1 MTVKARHSLAD
12 EGLPR
17 PHLPGNPLGCGGSW
31 AECLAPTLVTIVTLM
46 LATTLSACSA
56 GWTGTPAPVVLRI
69 AGSTSLQPVLKELA
83 TAYQSAHPNVLIDV
97 RGGGTAIGIQQLRD
111 GQIDL
116 AAVSWRSEDEKLP
129 DNIQAIPV
137 ARDGIAVIVHPT
149 NAITNLTSLQL
160 HAIYRG
166 EILDWAALGH
176 TSSMPTVI
184 SREEGS
190 GTRAAFETLV
200 MGDERVT
207 LNALVLPTGEAI
219 IDYVASHR
227 DAIGYTS
234 SVALAGEGAAAP
246 DSARVR
252 VVPVEEVAPTP
263 ATLRAGAY
271 RLGRV
276 LHLYVATPTEA
287 EARAFLDFVLSP
299 AGQAIVARQ
308 LTPIR

>member
-1 MTVKARHSLAD
+1 MTVGTGHSPANP
-12 EGLPR
+12 GLPR
-17 PHLPGNPLGCGGSW
+17 LHFRRNHVGCGRSW
-31 AECLAPTLVTIVTLM
+31 TESLAPTLSTIVALM
-46 LATTLSACSA
+46 LAATLSACSA
-56 GWTGTPAPVVLRI
+56 GRTGAPAPAVLRI

-83 TAYQSAHPNVLIDV
+83 TAYQSAHPNVLIDI
-97 RGGGTAIGIQQLRD
+97 RGGGTTVGIQQLRD

-129 DNIQAIPV
+129 DSIQAIPV

-160 HAIYRG
+160 RAIYRG

-207 LNALVLPTGEAI
+207 LNALVLPTGEAV

-234 SVALAGEGAAAP
+234 SAVLAGEGAASP
-246 DSARVR
+246 DDERVR
-252 VVPVEEVAPTP
+252 VVPVEEIAPTS
-263 ATLRAGAY
+263 ATLRTGAY

-276 LHLYVATPTEA
+276 LHLYAATPTGA
-287 EARAFLDFVLSP
+287 ETRAFLDFVLSP
-299 AGQAIVARQ
+299 AGQAIVAERV
-308 LTPIR
+308 TPIR